1 MKKQTK
7 NYEFEN
13 MVINASLIDGADVI
27 QSGAFAKIVY
37 DGIEKLPKKLG
48 INGVVTKKTE
58 GMVQMLY
65 SYENAVN
72 NRIEKQGGE
81 RNFVAQGLPFG
92 QWFVPN
98 FLISHKG
105 EMYLRFYTFKGG
117 KLETTYFVDG
127 KPATENET
135 MLITAYKNQRN
146 ASSGTQASAGLTA
159 NQVKPCALN
168 TKNLIS
174 LDCGS
179 FHYKRNDAGLRELET
194 LAADA
199 EACGK

>member
-13 MVINASLIDGADVI
+13 MVINTSLLQAADVI
-27 QSGAFAKIVY
+27 QSGSFAKICY

-48 INGVVTKKTE
+48 IGGVVTKKVE

-65 SYENAVN
+65 SYESAVN

-81 RNFVAQGLPFG
+81 RDFKAQGLPFG

-105 EMYLRFYTFKGG
+105 EMYMRFYLFKGG
-117 KLETTYFVDG
+117 KMETTYYVDG

-135 MLITAYKNQRN
+135 TLITAYKNQRN
-146 ASSGTQASAGLTA
+146 ASGTQSQAGLTA
-159 NQVKPCALN
+159 NQVKPCALSV
-168 TKNLIS
+168 KNLIS
-174 LDCGS
+174 LDCGT
-179 FHYKRNDAGLRELET
+179 FHYKRNDAGLMELET
-194 LAADA
+194 LAVDA
-199 EACGK
+199 ESCGK